1 MSKNNSMEVE
11 STGIHLVTQGT
22 ASCEPVSSF
31 SIMLQVVTKYMIIE
45 NDKVDKILKR
55 EKVYI

>member
-1 MSKNNSMEVE
+1 MEVE